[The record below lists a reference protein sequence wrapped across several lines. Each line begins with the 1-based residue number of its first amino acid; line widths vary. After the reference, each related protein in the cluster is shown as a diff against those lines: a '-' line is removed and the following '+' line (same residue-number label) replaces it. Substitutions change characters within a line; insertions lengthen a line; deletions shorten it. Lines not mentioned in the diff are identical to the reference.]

1 MADDMGQTNQCL
13 EVKESSYLGG
23 NTVTGRGHQ
32 RDFRGAGH
40 GLHLDL
46 GASYTHVFSLLMI
59 L

>member
-1 MADDMGQTNQCL
+1 M
-13 EVKESSYLGG
+13 
-23 NTVTGRGHQ
+23 TGRGHQ